1 MKTTQKLQ
9 KLLRRI
15 DRRGVIII
23 CLIAV
28 IGVGALILA
37 HAATTT
43 TLIVND
49 NTIGTDV
56 NQWQY
61 AGTNWAYYTGDSNKY
76 QGDDHSSSAAGDTAT
91 LKFNG
96 ISAAYYGAK
105 SPQAGIVGIS
115 IDGGTES
122 MVDLYSATRLDNTL
136 LYTSPALA
144 SGDHT
149 MKIRLTGNKNASA
162 VGAAAAV
169 DRAIV
174 TVSDPSG
181 GKWYTLEPESGNIS
195 GGATAITDSSASGG
209 GGVQFKAT
217 STGGGGTGS
226 WWSGQSDTATT
237 KDGSFAAWRGRP
249 IEIGGSWASSQ
260 NAGDAIGSAA
270 WAFGTGAPYANIPR
284 MDFAVGAMID
294 NSGESWAGAASG
306 AYDSRWAQQLQSIKA
321 QWGSRPA
328 SSMYLRFAHEFNG
341 NWYPWSVKPG
351 DVANFNA
358 AWRRYYGLVQTNF
371 PGAKVV
377 WCPNAGSSWDYDI
390 RTLWPGDQ
398 YVDVVSVDSYNNY
411 PFADTVDEFNAKINS
426 VSSYGGP
433 TGIETFR
440 QFAAAHGKPMAI
452 SEWSNAGT
460 ANQGGGGE
468 SPVWV
473 QSLHDWLVKNGSQT
487 PASGKVLYEV
497 LFNVAGYGDHYSLF
511 PLDLEPGNTIT
522 AAKYQELW

>member
-1 MKTTQKLQ
+1 MAKKNIQ

-15 DRRGVIII
+15 DRRAVIII
-23 CLIAV
+23 SLIAV
-28 IGVGALILA
+28 IGVITLVLT
-37 HAATTT
+37 HAASTT
-43 TLIVND
+43 TLVIND
-49 NTIGTDV
+49 NTIGTGA

-61 AGTNWAYYTGDSNKY
+61 TGSGWGYYTGDANKF
-76 QGDDHSSSAAGDTAT
+76 QGDDHSSSVTGDYAT

-96 ISAAYYGAK
+96 VSAAYYGAK

-122 MVDLYSATRLDNTL
+122 MVDLYSAARFDNTL
-136 LYTSPALA
+136 LYTSPTLA

-162 VGAAAAV
+162 SGAAAAV

-181 GKWYTLEPESGNIS
+181 GKWYSLEPETGSLS
-195 GGATAITDSSASGG
+195 GGATAVSDSTASAGG
-209 GGVQFKAT
+209 SVKFGAGTT
-217 STGGGGTGS
+217 STGTGT
-226 WWSGQSDTATT
+226 WWSGQSDTTTT

-249 IEIGGSWASSQ
+249 VEIGGSWASSQ
-260 NAGDAIGSAA
+260 NAGDAIGSAS
-270 WAFGTGAPYANIPR
+270 WSVGSGAPYAAIPR
-284 MDFAVGAMID
+284 MDYAIGAMID
-294 NSGESWAGAASG
+294 NSGESGGAAASG
-306 AYDSRWAQQLQSIKA
+306 AYDSRWAQQLQALKA
-321 QWGSRPA
+321 QWGSRAA
-328 SSMYLRFAHEFNG
+328 SNMNIRFAHEFNG
-341 NWYPWSVKPG
+341 NWYPWSVNTG
-351 DVANFNA
+351 DVTNFTT
-358 AWRRYYGLVQTNF
+358 AWRRSYNLVQTNF

-377 WCPNAGSSWDYDI
+377 WCPNAGSSWNYDI

-398 YVDVVSVDSYNNY
+398 YVDIVSVDSYNNY
-411 PFADTVDEFNAKINS
+411 PFTDTPDEFNAKINS
-426 VSSYGGP
+426 VSSFGGP

-468 SPVWV
+468 SPVWM

-497 LFNVAGYGDHYSLF
+497 VFNVAGYGDHYSLF
-511 PLDLEPGNTIT
+511 PLNLESGNTTT
-522 AAKYQELW
+522 AEKYKELW